1 MIYNLETGNFKEGF
15 FMDNLFRYDNKFF
28 EVLGKITDIVILNLL
43 FIVSC
48 IPVVTIGAALSASY
62 YVGMKIVNNED
73 TYIIGEYIKRFKEN
87 FKVSTIVWILMMI
100 VGSVLIIDF
109 YFANIISSEI
119 ISNVF
124 RFTFTLIG
132 IIFMFTFTYVFPIIS
147 KFENTIKNT
156 IKNSILIS
164 IQNLPFTIIM
174 VLVNLSPL
182 ITMFLFENSWGYTIF
197 FYTVIGFG
205 ISMYINSIFLS
216 KILNRYVK

>member
-1 MIYNLETGNFKEGF
+1 
-15 FMDNLFRYDNKFF
+15 MDNLFRYDNKFF
-28 EVLGKITDIVILNLL
+28 EVLAKITDIVILNLL

-62 YVGMKIVNNED
+62 SVGMKIVNDEE
-73 TYIIGEYIKRFKEN
+73 TYIIGEYVKRFKEN

-100 VGSVLIIDF
+100 VGSVLVIDF
-109 YFANIISSEI
+109 YFSNIISSEI

-182 ITMFLFENSWGYTIF
+182 ITMFLFKNSWGYTIF